1 LDSLRSPLTLQGIR
15 LDNEKLGRQAR
26 FACARREVIHMK
38 SVKWEEALPDKKER
52 LLVEAQGLLVAVEE
66 VHLRNIK
73 AIVKDAQRDVSRAY
87 ELVHRLEGLLKAG
100 KRKK

>member
-1 LDSLRSPLTLQGIR
+1 
-15 LDNEKLGRQAR
+15 
-26 FACARREVIHMK
+26 MK
-38 SVKWEEALPDKKER
+38 SVKWEEALPDEKER

-87 ELVHRLEGLLKAG
+87 ELVHRLESLLKAG

>member
-1 LDSLRSPLTLQGIR
+1 
-15 LDNEKLGRQAR
+15 
-26 FACARREVIHMK
+26 MK
-38 SVKWEEALPDKKER
+38 SVKWEEALPDEKER

-66 VHLRNIK
+66 VHLRDLEATVND
-73 AIVKDAQRDVSRAY
+73 VRRDVSKAY

>member
-1 LDSLRSPLTLQGIR
+1 
-15 LDNEKLGRQAR
+15 
-26 FACARREVIHMK
+26 MK
-38 SVKWEEALPDKKER
+38 SVKWEEALPDEKER
-52 LLVEAQGLLVAVEE
+52 LLAEAQGLLVAVEE

-73 AIVKDAQRDVSRAY
+73 AIVKDAQRDVSKAY

>member
-1 LDSLRSPLTLQGIR
+1 
-15 LDNEKLGRQAR
+15 
-26 FACARREVIHMK
+26 MK

-73 AIVKDAQRDVSRAY
+73 AIVKDVRRDISKAY

>member
-1 LDSLRSPLTLQGIR
+1 M
-15 LDNEKLGRQAR
+15 
-26 FACARREVIHMK
+26 IHIK
-38 SVKWEEALPDKKER
+38 SVKWEEVMLDEKER
-52 LLVEAQGLLVAVEE
+52 LLVEAQGLLVVVEE

-73 AIVKDAQRDVSRAY
+73 AIVKEAQRDVSKAY

>member
-1 LDSLRSPLTLQGIR
+1 
-15 LDNEKLGRQAR
+15 
-26 FACARREVIHMK
+26 VIHMK
-38 SVKWEEALPDKKER
+38 SVKWEEALPDETER

>member
-1 LDSLRSPLTLQGIR
+1 
-15 LDNEKLGRQAR
+15 
-26 FACARREVIHMK
+26 MK
-38 SVKWEEALPDKKER
+38 SVKWEEALPDEKER
-52 LLVEAQGLLVAVEE
+52 LLAEAQGLLVAVEE

-73 AIVKDAQRDVSRAY
+73 AIVKDVRRDISKAY

>member
-1 LDSLRSPLTLQGIR
+1 
-15 LDNEKLGRQAR
+15 
-26 FACARREVIHMK
+26 MK
-38 SVKWEEALPDKKER
+38 SVKWEEALPDEKER
-52 LLVEAQGLLVAVEE
+52 LLVEAQGLLVGVEE

-73 AIVKDAQRDVSRAY
+73 ASVKDAQRDVSKAY

>member
-1 LDSLRSPLTLQGIR
+1 
-15 LDNEKLGRQAR
+15 
-26 FACARREVIHMK
+26 MK
-38 SVKWEEALPDKKER
+38 SVKWEEVMPDEKDR
-52 LLVEAQGLLVAVEE
+52 LLVEAQGLLVAVED

>member
-1 LDSLRSPLTLQGIR
+1 MR
-15 LDNEKLGRQAR
+15 
-26 FACARREVIHMK
+26 
-38 SVKWEEALPDKKER
+38 SVKWEEALPDEKER

-73 AIVKDAQRDVSRAY
+73 AILKDAQRDVSKAY
-87 ELVHRLEGLLKAG
+87 GLVHRLEGLLKAG

>member
-1 LDSLRSPLTLQGIR
+1 
-15 LDNEKLGRQAR
+15 
-26 FACARREVIHMK
+26 MK
-38 SVKWEEALPDKKER
+38 SVKWEEVLPDEKER

>member
-1 LDSLRSPLTLQGIR
+1 
-15 LDNEKLGRQAR
+15 
-26 FACARREVIHMK
+26 MK
-38 SVKWEEALPDKKER
+38 SVKWEEALPDEKER
-52 LLVEAQGLLVAVEE
+52 LLAEAQGFLVAVEE